1 MMYPFSFPKVS
12 SSCVRVFLKEHYA
25 LAACIHKQL
34 DARDAWT
41 GSDVGR
47 LYFFRVP
54 TLKERVLFRVDRL
67 T

>member
-1 MMYPFSFPKVS
+1 MMYPFSFPKVF

-34 DARDAWT
+34 DACDAWA

-47 LYFFRVP
+47 LYFLGVS
-54 TLKERVLFRVDRL
+54 TLEKRVLFRVYRL
-67 T
+67 A